1 MDLLPTIQYLYE
13 EKAKLERA
21 IASLEELQ
29 RATESGA
36 SEVAAG
42 LSRRG
47 RKSMGPQERLEV
59 AERMRKYWASQR
71 TSADNPS
78 KPSGAATRG
87 RR

>member
-1 MDLLPTIQYLYE
+1 MDLQPTIQYLYE

-29 RATESGA
+29 RATQSGA
-36 SEVAAG
+36 EAGAG

-47 RKSMGPQERLEV
+47 RKSMGPQERQEV
-59 AERMRKYWASQR
+59 AERMRRYWASQR
-71 TSADNPS
+71 TGADDPS
-78 KPSGAATRG
+78 RPPNAATRG

>member
-1 MDLLPTIQYLYE
+1 MDLQPTIQYLYE

-29 RATESGA
+29 KATQSGA
-36 SEVAAG
+36 SEVAAS

-47 RKSMGPQERLEV
+47 RKSMGPEERQEV
-59 AERMRKYWASQR
+59 AERMRKDWASQR
-71 TSADNPS
+71 NNAGSPS
-78 KPSGAATRG
+78 KPSGAATRS